1 MVHIS
6 YFKNDSRTAIIL
18 KEGKE
23 NDMWNSIEYKG
34 KRCYR
39 MKLSQE
45 NISYGIKGVKIYFHQ
60 YCRLFFHGHGTLETG
75 KTSTIIDIQDKT
87 QINVELEHEAFHML
101 DFGGQECLNDNTYDR
116 DMCAHEKLFQ
126 VKIKINSTNIE

>member
-75 KTSTIIDIQDKT
+75 KTSTIIDIQDTVRFKSMNPRYN
-87 QINVELEHEAFHML
+87 IHM
-101 DFGGQECLNDNTYDR
+101 Y
-116 DMCAHEKLFQ
+116 
-126 VKIKINSTNIE
+126 